1 MQPSE
6 QFMSKYDTTI
16 NIQFQKDMPNKL
28 HGLIVER
35 DVYINSNLSDAEKL
49 CAVAEEIGHYYTS
62 VPADISD
69 YSLPFNRKQE
79 LRARGWAYEHLVN
92 LESLKSII
100 KHDSE
105 IPIWDL
111 ADKLNVTD
119 KFLEQAILYYK
130 IKGVW

>member
-35 DVYINSNLSDAEKL
+35 DVYINSNLNDTEKL
-49 CAVAEEIGHYYTS
+49 CAVAEEVGHYLTS
-62 VPADISD
+62 VPTDISD

-79 LRARGWAYEHLVN
+79 LRARGWAYEQLID
-92 LESLKSII
+92 LDELKSII
-100 KHDSE
+100 QMETE

-111 ADKLNVTD
+111 ADKLNVTV
-119 KFLEQAILYYK
+119 KFLEQAIVYYK
-130 IKGVW
+130 VKGMW